1 MNVLLG
7 SLISVHVTNQI
18 LSCDTT
24 DCTIGMLNSQSFH
37 GFTMFL
43 DVELSYLGMCCCATS
58 LKLHNLSVQMVNQ
71 EGKLEFKNP
80 LNFTCLRSTDP
91 GGGIGYVPS
100 LNSQSNFFCWIL
112 KFFFINSSCLYFV
125 YCFFSFKI
133 CQISFYLYG
142 PDQCCCTSTLVI
154 RWQQVFLKTWLRQQ
168 QIFFI
173 VVV

>member
-7 SLISVHVTNQI
+7 SLTSVRVTNQN

-43 DVELSYLGMCCCATS
+43 DMEFPIWEYVAVQPVLSCITC
-58 LKLHNLSVQMVNQ
+58 SVQLVNQ

-91 GGGIGYVPS
+91 GGGIGYVSS
-100 LNSQSNFFCWIL
+100 LNSQSNFFL
-112 KFFFINSSCLYFV
+112 LDFE
-125 YCFFSFKI
+125 
-133 CQISFYLYG
+133 
-142 PDQCCCTSTLVI
+142 
-154 RWQQVFLKTWLRQQ
+154 
-168 QIFFI
+168 IFF
-173 VVV
+173 